1 MFFRDGT
8 GRMVVNFLDQDYVY
22 LDTAGLPQ
30 ATGQPQDTI
39 NTYIHDVPTTLGTW
53 TRGAMTF
60 GQVSTVC
67 EYTGVVD
74 QIPTDAAFMEVKAQQ
89 LQTTTCVDAAQ
100 LEVGYDPTQ
109 FEPLPPSITIEYERD
124 RLGIYTP
131 DPDSELPV
139 EIVNVDINPLNTVEP
154 GGFLF
159 IEEFSDRDDY
169 QLGVGQLVEG
179 QATSPTGVLQ
189 LTGTIGV
196 EVGRQHVPYA
206 KTSGFTK
213 FRQRPTFHLEN
224 PAPVYDISD
233 ITIEN
238 GNPNLTPDSIE
249 FELRDG
255 LRVVN
260 DVVQLVVIPDSRI
273 SVRLDAM
280 VADQYNNPTFVY
292 TALVLANNG
301 TVDNDSPITSHQGQI
316 HFEYSPPDTAGTGD
330 LGLIDTVYVSIGAL
344 AVSLPVYGYRPT
356 GLDLDAYLS

>member
-1 MFFRDGT
+1 
-8 GRMVVNFLDQDYVY
+8 
-22 LDTAGLPQ
+22 
-30 ATGQPQDTI
+30 
-39 NTYIHDVPTTLGTW
+39 
-53 TRGAMTF
+53 
-60 GQVSTVC
+60 
-67 EYTGVVD
+67 
-74 QIPTDAAFMEVKAQQ
+74 
-89 LQTTTCVDAAQ
+89 
-100 LEVGYDPTQ
+100 VGYDPTQ